1 MIFLTEYPKE
11 SIKQNKQTKKKLV
24 RINKRIQ
31 YGCKTQNQYKKTLLS
46 LHTNNDTAEE

>member
-11 SIKQNKQTKKKLV
+11 SIKQTNKQKKLV